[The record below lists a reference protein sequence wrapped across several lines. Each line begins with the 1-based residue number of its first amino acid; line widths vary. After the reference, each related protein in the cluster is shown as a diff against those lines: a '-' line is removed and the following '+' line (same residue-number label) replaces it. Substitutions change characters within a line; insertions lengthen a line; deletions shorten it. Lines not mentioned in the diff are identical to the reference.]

1 MPPDKSTQYH
11 LWCTLQKKKI
21 KFESDKWFSSDLN
34 QWFSNTDWFG
44 TAKNICQC
52 LETFLIVTCGGWRG
66 SYYWSWQR
74 PETPLNQQ
82 RVIMP
87 KMSTALRWRNSTL
100 DLISNLQE
108 IQEWINTTRV
118 QSAKGGLEESIGQM
132 IWGFFWWGWV
142 RERGE

>member
-11 LWCTLQKKKI
+11 LWCTLQKKKNQI
-21 KFESDKWFSSDLN
+21 WIWQVVLLRSESVVLKHWLIWYSKEHLSV
-34 QWFSNTDWFG
+34 SG
-44 TAKNICQC
+44 
-52 LETFLIVTCGGWRG
+52 FLMVTCGGRGG
-66 SYYWSWQR
+66 SYYWSRQR
-74 PETPLNQQ
+74 PETLLNQQ